1 MQVLLDEDAP
11 EQVIGVL
18 RHLMRGHTIAH
29 VHELGWSGK
38 DDLVLYRDIRG
49 WFDAIL
55 TNNYRQLNDP
65 DETKLIKRSG
75 VHHISYAQ
83 RVEGL
88 RGLGRAIAAI
98 LAAMPAIVAEL
109 TTAGGQRLVAIQG
122 LAPKKRYEIIDPR
135 RNPPK
140 YWPR

>member
-1 MQVLLDEDAP
+1 MAISLSSA
-11 EQVIGVL
+11 
-18 RHLMRGHTIAH
+18 RWRTI
-29 VHELGWSGK
+29 
-38 DDLVLYRDIRG
+38 
-49 WFDAIL
+49 
-55 TNNYRQLNDP
+55 DP
-65 DETKLIKRSG
+65 AWTRL
-75 VHHISYAQ
+75 
-83 RVEGL
+83 
-88 RGLGRAIAAI
+88 IAAI